1 LIEHIG
7 TNLVAPA
14 HISFGDF
21 QLLLF
26 RHARAQL
33 HLVEARLQHLHGFR
47 TVTVLGTV
55 VLTLHHNARRK
66 VGDTHGGVGFVNV
79 LTARTTGTV
88 RVDAQVCRVDFH
100 LNRIVDLG
108 VDEYTGKR
116 GVAAVRRIE
125 GALAH
130 QAVYTCFGTKVSV
143 SVFPRHLDGGR
154 LDARYFAFGF
164 FQNFSLE
171 ILVLAVAQVLAQQHG
186 RPILSFSAP
195 GAGLYVDKA
204 IVRIGR
210 VGEHASELQ
219 LLELGADCIDVGFD
233 RLQRGVVIVFLCQ
246 LEQIACVAQALS
258 NLTQRMND
266 IFQAFLFTAKILRV
280 LGIVPDVGVF
290 QFGIDYL
297 QTLGFGV
304 VVKDT
309 SVRRIGALRNLRYGR
324 QSGSDVRLPWYF
336 RKSSTFYCSAVKS
349 MAGCE
354 AARRKREIKEARP
367 RACSSWLR
375 VACAANC
382 TWETVS
388 PVSAFSSATAV
399 VTRATS

>member
-1 LIEHIG
+1 MSPAADSIEAASERSAPNCCRRAPLWAATSARRGFWLRAKVMTLAPDASNCSANASPRPREAPVTTATVDVGMSDSLFQTRNNEGVEVTVQHLLRIGNLHIGAKVLDAALIEHIG

-14 HISFGDF
+14 HISFGVF

-186 RPILSFSAP
+186 R
-195 GAGLYVDKA
+195 
-204 IVRIGR
+204 
-210 VGEHASELQ
+210 
-219 LLELGADCIDVGFD
+219 
-233 RLQRGVVIVFLCQ
+233 
-246 LEQIACVAQALS
+246 
-258 NLTQRMND
+258 
-266 IFQAFLFTAKILRV
+266 
-280 LGIVPDVGVF
+280 
-290 QFGIDYL
+290 
-297 QTLGFGV
+297 
-304 VVKDT
+304 
-309 SVRRIGALRNLRYGR
+309 
-324 QSGSDVRLPWYF
+324 
-336 RKSSTFYCSAVKS
+336 
-349 MAGCE
+349 
-354 AARRKREIKEARP
+354 
-367 RACSSWLR
+367 
-375 VACAANC
+375 
-382 TWETVS
+382 
-388 PVSAFSSATAV
+388 
-399 VTRATS
+399 